1 MAFRTRLAIYLY
13 CVLRATREPPA
24 GLLGIDRSPV
34 RAVDLAGLGAWVSDI
49 ATTPIVPSPGRAQ
62 SHDRVVRAALESE
75 TPLPARFGQVVASE
89 MELRAALSERR
100 QALESALKRV
110 EGAIEMTVRMLVP
123 APTNDASARQVG
135 GAGEGKGREY
145 LERVAA
151 VQRQERNVLAKAE
164 IVRDRVRSAVEGLV
178 RAESFSGAV
187 AGSSL
192 ATVSHL
198 VPKENVDAYRSA
210 LLALRSGDP
219 ALAIMVSGP
228 WAPYSFSEG
237 MGA

>member
-1 MAFRTRLAIYLY
+1 MAIYLY
-13 CVLRATREPPA
+13 CVLRATREPPV

-34 RAVDLAGLGAWVSDI
+34 RAVDLGVLGAWVSDM

-89 MELRAALSERR
+89 AELRAALSERR
-100 QALESALKRV
+100 DALTAALKRV
-110 EGAIEMTVRMLVP
+110 EGAIEMTVRMLV
-123 APTNDASARQVG
+123 AASTDEPSAQGTG
-135 GAGEGKGREY
+135 GTAFGKGRAY

-151 VQRQERNVLAKAE
+151 VQRRERNVLESAE
-164 IVRDRVRSAVEGLV
+164 IARDRVSSAVEGLV

-198 VPKENVDAYRSA
+198 VPRENVDAYRRA
-210 LLALRSGDP
+210 LLALRRDDP

-237 MGA
+237 IGT